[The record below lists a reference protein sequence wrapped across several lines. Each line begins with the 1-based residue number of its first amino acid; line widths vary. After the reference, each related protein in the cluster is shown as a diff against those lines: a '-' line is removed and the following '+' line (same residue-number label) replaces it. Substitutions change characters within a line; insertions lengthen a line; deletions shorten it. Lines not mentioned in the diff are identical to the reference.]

1 MPSLNLHL
9 YLPAAHT
16 LHPAGAKSTG
26 TLHNSN
32 RLLKVP
38 SLPFKGTSL
47 QEVNLRGN
55 KHSNKNNR
63 KLGA

>member
-9 YLPAAHT
+9 YLPRH
-16 LHPAGAKSTG
+16 LHQAGPKSTG
-26 TLHNSN
+26 TLRNSN
-32 RLLKVP
+32 RMLKVP

-55 KHSNKNNR
+55 KNSNKNNC